1 MHQRAWEDVIGDRSI
16 LFESRISADQYSG
29 TGSAINPCPLGR
41 VAAGVTLP
49 CFWKRNVGL
58 DGDLKKKGQWQ
69 GMFAKGQLW
78 EYGCWTKVGSLTN
91 IRCTGKS
98 SCCTM
103 VSERTE
109 SQV

>member
-49 CFWKRNVGL
+49 FCGKVTRGL
-58 DGDLKKKGQWQ
+58 LETQEEGTAAGGCSLRVNCG
-69 GMFAKGQLW
+69 
-78 EYGCWTKVGSLTN
+78 YGGGWSKVD
-91 IRCTGKS
+91 R
-98 SCCTM
+98 
-103 VSERTE
+103 
-109 SQV
+109 